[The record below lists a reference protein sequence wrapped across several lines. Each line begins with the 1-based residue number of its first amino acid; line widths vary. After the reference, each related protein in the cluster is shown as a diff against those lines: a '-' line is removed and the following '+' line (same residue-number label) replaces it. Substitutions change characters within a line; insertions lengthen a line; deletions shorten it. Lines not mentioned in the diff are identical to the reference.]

1 MLLYIVHFKHIIY
14 DLLHVALRFHP
25 TMKLTR
31 RYYPHTHNMDGF
43 FVAKL
48 KKFSN
53 IIPKNDEPEEE
64 EEEEVKTEDTVVD
77 NTEVES
83 NEDEKSAN
91 QKRPKHGRGKNR
103 IKTKK

>member
-1 MLLYIVHFKHIIY
+1 MLLHIMHFKNVIHN
-14 DLLHVALRFHP
+14 LLHVTLRFHP

-64 EEEEVKTEDTVVD
+64 EEVNTEDTVVD
-77 NTEVES
+77 NKEAES
-83 NEDEKSAN
+83 NEDEKVAN
-91 QKRPKHGRGKNR
+91 KKRPKQGRGKNR
-103 IKTKK
+103 TGIKK

>member
-1 MLLYIVHFKHIIY
+1 MHFKNVIY
-14 DLLHVALRFHP
+14 NLLHVALRFHP

-53 IIPKNDEPEEE
+53 IIPKSNEPEEE
-64 EEEEVKTEDTVVD
+64 EEEVNNEDTVVD
-77 NTEVES
+77 NTEAES
-83 NEDEKSAN
+83 NEDEKVAN
-91 QKRPKHGRGKNR
+91 KKRPKHGRGKNR
-103 IKTKK
+103 TETKK